1 MVLWIQIM
9 IKILRLD
16 GIWIISEIEEI
27 GGVELGDPDCKLIS
41 PMEMKAKTLQHYPPH
56 SKKEDIAV
64 RSTDIFVV
72 AEPTDEILKL
82 YNDKK

>member
-1 MVLWIQIM
+1 M

-16 GIWIISEIEEI
+16 GIWIISEIEELP
-27 GGVELGDPDCKLIS
+27 GVELGDPDCVLKS
-41 PMEMKAKTLQHYPPH
+41 PMEMKAKTLQHYPPN

-64 RSTDIFVV
+64 RSSDIFVI